1 MGNVRIGDTAMNSR
15 TRVRIGVV
23 VPFSNTN
30 LESDMILLR
39 PAEASLHFAR
49 AGGYDLDATP
59 DADQMRKFA
68 LTSLETV
75 IASLAAVRP
84 HVILYGCTSATIS
97 LGREFDIEFCQS
109 IQRQCGAPAIT
120 AAGALVEALGDLGV
134 KRLGFCSPYEESL
147 NHMAMAIL
155 QSCGFEIVSSA
166 YVGEDLGNYG
176 QGALTP
182 DEVMELGCRAN
193 DRGAEAVV
201 ISCTDV
207 RAVETI
213 EALERRIQKPVV
225 TSNQALMFCAA
236 KHLGLELS
244 RLPSIGRL
252 LRQAGALAV
261 AV

>member
-1 MGNVRIGDTAMNSR
+1 MGVRIGETEMNSR
-15 TRVRIGVV
+15 TRARIGVV

-39 PAEASLHFAR
+39 PAEASLHFTR

-68 LTSLETV
+68 LTSVEPAIT
-75 IASLAAVRP
+75 SLAAVRP
-84 HVILYGCTSATIS
+84 HAILYGCTSATIS
-97 LGREFDIEFCQS
+97 LGRQFDIEFCQS
-109 IQRQCGAPAIT
+109 IQRQCGVPAIT

-134 KRLGFCSPYEESL
+134 KRLGFCSPYVESL
-147 NHMAMAIL
+147 NRMAMAFL

-166 YVGEDLGNYG
+166 YVREDLGNYG
-176 QGALTP
+176 QGALRP
-182 DEVMELGCRAN
+182 EEVMELGWRAN
-193 DRGAEAVV
+193 DRSAEAIA

-207 RAVETI
+207 RAVEAI

-236 KHLGLELS
+236 KRLGLERS
-244 RLPSIGRL
+244 SLPPIGRL